1 MSLVDGLAV
10 ALLGGRARLR
20 RGPASNAD
28 YQRRATWYDMVSSHD
43 GALTSS
49 YNTPGPHTNSD
60 ADKAT
65 WYDQSLGA
73 RHGTL
78 TNFGFTTSSGWA
90 GSGTSADPYR
100 LVFDGTNDYVAVP
113 TLNACDD
120 KAFTYEAWYM
130 RSGAP
135 SVTGDLIAEG
145 NAADAN
151 TYPRAEL
158 AIYTDGR
165 VRFLTCGTTGV
176 PVNVY
181 SPASVC
187 DGAWHHIVATADGT
201 YARLYVDGLLVAGPT
216 ALLSGSLGPTGWMT
230 IGALR
235 ANSTPGFWYYLS
247 GSLAVARIYDRTL
260 SDAEV
265 AASKALG
272 PAGTGYPTS
281 QLLLDLNA
289 ARATQ
294 LSGWFGDGTAVNP
307 YALVCD
313 GTTTKVDCG
322 SSAWMAGITGL
333 TVHAVFR
340 RGAVDASSEDWIG
353 GTYAWNSDVQL
364 RGGFRIGWLTGA
376 TYPTCTIVLVD
387 SGGTQY
393 EYSASTAGI
402 WNAPLGEWH
411 TYTMTWDDASATLKL
426 YVDGALKK
434 TVSTG
439 GSGKTLA
446 TAHAQPLRWGCE
458 GYTYGYLLGAI
469 ASGLL
474 WTRALSDGEVAE
486 LAAGGANW
494 VPPVPDDM
502 LTGRLQVQIGSTP
515 LDVTSALRRDLSW
528 GHVAPGGFGAAHLQ
542 LPATTHDAP
551 YAADVARGAA
561 VAIKY
566 SEAGT
571 QTTLW
576 EGIISADP
584 SRPTLSNGEL
594 YYEVECAG
602 DMALLSQRDDYVR
615 TWVDDDL
622 TQWQLSPSADGA
634 YDTDTDGR
642 LAIIA
647 RKGQPYRGGRGAAF
661 YYWLDGGLSGDSI
674 DHISLRLGNYSGGNG
689 MDLAISGNFH
699 VSVTY
704 ATSPWGT
711 RSTAQQWD
719 PSASQP
725 VAAGTTYRVPATG
738 SFPAG
743 TTAVWLY
750 LYTDSDATPT
760 ADRYV
765 CVDQAIVY
773 RTSDAVRI
781 DQAMTDI
788 VSGIASS
795 TDIAPLGNARTDIAA
810 RGPMTRADALDQLV
824 ALHNEPVFYWWD
836 AGRVF
841 RERTFSY
848 LYSDPYL
855 TIDPTQPGIDVD
867 LQLDPEGAPQYC
879 RVIYVSSGPT
889 SDYPGSSVP
898 AGYVDSF
905 VVDVNGFV
913 STPGPTDRVATLD
926 LRDAGRTYSCY
937 EADVVAQLYL
947 QRWGNSAVSGTVTL
961 HVTEVATSDGKT
973 VLPHTVTAGT
983 YCLVQ
988 GYTAQRVLITAVE
1001 FSADDGALTL
1011 TLGTERGE
1019 WRLPTPYP
1027 SAIGR
1032 IRNIRPARRGPR

>member
-1 MSLVDGLAV
+1 VSLVDGLAV

-28 YQRRATWYDMVSSHD
+28 YQRRATWYDLVGSRD
-43 GALTSS
+43 GVITGT

-73 RHGTL
+73 RNGTL
-78 TNFGFTTSSGWA
+78 NGFAFTTASGWA

-100 LVFDGTNDYVAVP
+100 LVFAPNSYVAVP
-113 TLNACDD
+113 ALNACDD
-120 KAFTYEAWYM
+120 KVCSYEAWFM

-135 SVTGDLIAEG
+135 SATGDLIAEG
-145 NAADAN
+145 NAANAN
-151 TYPRAEL
+151 TYPRMRL
-158 AIYTDGR
+158 LIYTDGKAQFQA
-165 VRFLTCGTTGV
+165 VSATNSPSQV
-176 PVNVY
+176 I

-187 DGAWHHIVATADGT
+187 DGALHHIVGTVDGT
-201 YARLYVDGLLVAGPT
+201 YLRLYVDGALVAGPT
-216 ALLSGSLGPTGWMT
+216 ALPSGALGPTGWTT

-235 ANSTPGFWYYLS
+235 FGTTPSFVYYLS
-247 GSLAVARIYDRTL
+247 GGLAVARIYDRTL
-260 SDAEV
+260 SAAEV
-265 AASKALG
+265 AANKALG
-272 PAGTGYPTS
+272 PAGSGYSTS
-281 QLLLDLNA
+281 QLLLDLSA

-294 LSGWFGDGTAVNP
+294 LAGWFGDGTAVNP

-313 GTTTKVDCG
+313 GATTKADVPAPRLCDDKVFTYAARVRVPPG
-322 SSAWMAGITGL
+322 STGNL
-333 TVHAVFR
+333 TIFAEW
-340 RGAVDASSEDWIG
+340 ASSGYSRGE
-353 GTYAWNSDVQL
+353 L
-364 RGGFRIGWLTGA
+364 RLYNGA
-376 TYPTCTIVLVD
+376 PELILVD
-387 SGGTQY
+387 SGNNFVGCL
-393 EYSASTAGI
+393 
-402 WNAPLGEWH
+402 NANVTVNDGAWH
-411 TYTMTWDDASATLKL
+411 TVAAGCGGATMVV
-426 YVDGALKK
+426 YVDGALVA
-434 TVSTG
+434 TATAPS
-439 GSGKTLA
+439 GSLA
-446 TAHAQPLRWGCE
+446 TDTAAVGMYKSASWLK
-458 GYTYGYLLGAI
+458 GAI
-469 ASGLL
+469 ASVLG
-474 WTRALSDGEVAE
+474 WTRTLSAGEVAE

-528 GHVAPGGFGAAHLQ
+528 SHVAPGGFGAAHLQ

-602 DMALLSQRDDYVR
+602 DMALLSQRDDFCK

-622 TQWQLSPSADGA
+622 TQWQVSPSADKA
-634 YDTDTDGR
+634 YDTDTDGH

-661 YYWLDGGLSGDSI
+661 VYWLDGGLSGDSI
-674 DHISLRLGNYSGGNG
+674 DHISLRLGNYSGGYG
-689 MDLAISGNFH
+689 MDLALSGSFH

-704 ATSPWGT
+704 ATSPWAT

-725 VAAGTTYRVPATG
+725 IAAGTTYRVPATG
-738 SFPAG
+738 SFPSG
-743 TTAVWLY
+743 TTTVWLY

-781 DQAMTDI
+781 DQAMSDI

-795 TDIAPLGNARTDIAA
+795 VDHAALGNARTDIAV
-810 RGPMTRADALDQLV
+810 RGPMTRADALDQLA
-824 ALHNEPVFYWWD
+824 ALHNEPVFYWW
-836 AGRVF
+836 APGRLF
-841 RERTFSY
+841 HISRFGY
-848 LYSDPYL
+848 DPAFPYVL
-855 TIDPTQPGIDVD
+855 IDPTQPGVDVD

-905 VVDVNGFV
+905 VVDVNGIV
-913 STPGPTDRVATLD
+913 VTPGLTDRVATLD

-937 EADVVAQLYL
+937 EADVVARLYL
-947 QRWGNSAVSGTVTL
+947 QWWGNSVVSGTVTL
-961 HVTEVATSDGKT
+961 HVTEIAMSDGT
-973 VLPHTVTAGT
+973 TRLPHLITVGSQALVQGCL
-983 YCLVQ
+983 YALVQ
-988 GYTAQRVLITAVE
+988 GYMSQPVPITAVE
-1001 FSADDGALTL
+1001 YSADDGTLSL

-1019 WRLPTPYP
+1019 WSLPTPYP
-1027 SAIGR
+1027 SATGR
-1032 IRNIRPARRGPR
+1032 IRNVRPARRGPR